1 MWRPALALTILA
13 TLAAA
18 ALGQLPPG
26 VERVEF
32 PRPAE
37 ADALVF
43 APDGTA
49 WAGSYSEGDLF
60 RRPPGGAIE
69 FVLHLPFWGGVYD
82 MAAGPGGL
90 VWVGARHYLALLDPG
105 SGNVTRWTDF
115 RDVKHVL
122 ALADGSV
129 WLVSGDGSNIR
140 VVHMAADGSILAS
153 FPMTFLAAAAN
164 LAPDDALWLV
174 GQTDPAAPPA
184 ALRVTDSG
192 FDSRPVP
199 TLGSLHFAGGT
210 VWLVGHD
217 GTLVRLGADMVAR
230 SSLTIRDGNGFLSA
244 RATSDPAD
252 NVWIRATY
260 LEGNSVVMRLV
271 RVTPDGTLTRFAALP
286 GLPRND
292 CNSPNP
298 GDIAVTPDG
307 RIATTD
313 WYPSVGF
320 FGFNPCSSDPITQA
334 RSFLTT
340 IDPALLPVAA
350 TSHHGEPIPA
360 LGALQLLVLAVLL
373 TFVAV
378 YRLFR

>member
-13 TLAAA
+13 TLAAG

-60 RRPPGGAIE
+60 RRPPGGAIA

-90 VWVGARHYLALLDPG
+90 VWVGARHYLARLEPG

-129 WLVSGDGSNIR
+129 WFVSGEASNIK
-140 VVHMAADGSILAS
+140 VVHMAADGGIVAS
-153 FPMTFLAAAAN
+153 FPMTFLAAAAT

-174 GQTDPAAPPA
+174 GQTDPAAPPV
-184 ALRVTDSG
+184 ALRITDSG

-210 VWLVGHD
+210 VWLVGYD

-230 SSLTIRDGNGFLSA
+230 SSFTIRDGDGFLSA

-260 LEGNSVVMRLV
+260 LEGNSTFMRLL
-271 RVTPDGTLTRFAALP
+271 RVAPDGTLTRFAPLP

-298 GDIAVTPDG
+298 GDIAVAPDG

-313 WYPSVGF
+313 WYPGVGF

-340 IDPALLPVAA
+340 IDPALLAVAA

-360 LGALQLLVLAVLL
+360 LGALQLLLLAVLL
-373 TFVAV
+373 TFIAV
-378 YRLFR
+378 FRLFR